1 LGGISLISFKSIIT
15 VKQSIGVKKKDMG
28 FMLPLVVLVSSF
40 LLILLDNL
48 NALAFLRD
56 GVSFIFEPISQFS
69 VDLGVSTKAYLNSF
83 VRLSEFNREYNE
95 MKVCL
100 AEEQAENANYAVLY
114 EENQSLKKQ
123 LEFGKEEERYVL
135 AKSVSDKNLESLR
148 INKGSEDGVVEGSVV
163 SLGELFVGIVVKV
176 DKGGALVRLP
186 TNKSSFLEVI
196 VVKSKD
202 WEVGGRNILSRA
214 VVSGA
219 PEGIK
224 IENIPMDANV
234 ADGDV
239 VVVSDKRVG
248 EYLVLGSL
256 VSLSKN
262 PATTSR
268 FGYVS
273 PLADY
278 DGLMSV
284 FVTVN

>member
-1 LGGISLISFKSIIT
+1 MK
-15 VKQSIGVKKKDMG
+15 KSIGVKKRDRSLL
-28 FMLPLVVLVSSF
+28 LPLSVLVF
-40 LLILLDNL
+40 AFFLILFDHLGAIN
-48 NALAFLRD
+48 FLRD
-56 GVSFIFEPISQFS
+56 GISFVFEPVAYFS
-69 VDLGVSTKAYLNSF
+69 TSLGVSASNYLNSF
-83 VRLSEFNREYNE
+83 VKLSEFNNDYND
-95 MKVCL
+95 MKVAL
-100 AEEQAENANYAVLY
+100 LEEQVENANYAVLY

-123 LEFGKEEERYVL
+123 LDLGNPANKYVL
-135 AKSVSDKNLESLR
+135 AKSVSDHELESLR
-148 INKGSEDGVVEGSVV
+148 INKGSEDGVFEGAVV
-163 SLGELFVGIVVKV
+163 SLGDLFIGIVVDV
-176 DKGGALVRLP
+176 DSKGSLVRLP

-196 VVKSKD
+196 IVKSKD
-202 WEVGGRNILSRA
+202 WASGGRNILSKA

-234 ADGDV
+234 NDGDI
-239 VVVSDKRVG
+239 VVVSDERVG